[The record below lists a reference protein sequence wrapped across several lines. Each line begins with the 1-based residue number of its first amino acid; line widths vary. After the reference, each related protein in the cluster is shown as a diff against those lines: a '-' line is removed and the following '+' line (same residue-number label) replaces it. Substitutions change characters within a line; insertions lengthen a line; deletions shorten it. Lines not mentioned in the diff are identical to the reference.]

1 MNDDEVSVVE
11 LLEREGWDE
20 RVPPRPGSRLRVLA
34 VMGAVVFG
42 CGVAAAVVS
51 TLPGDGEQ
59 DQGLEEPSI
68 IRFPERT
75 ALTVG
80 PDEKEQEE
88 SERGVPAGPTSTG
101 SGATRTSGS
110 TASSTTESSAGTT
123 ASSTGS
129 ASADPDPTSEEQ
141 STTARSDS
149 PDPPPDPS
157 PPRQTTT
164 TTETEEPCFI
174 WIFC

>member
-1 MNDDEVSVVE
+1 MNDDEVTVVE

-51 TLPGDGEQ
+51 TLPGDREQ
-59 DQGLEEPSI
+59 SQGLDEPSI

-75 ALTVG
+75 AITMG
-80 PDEKEQEE
+80 PDEEE
-88 SERGVPAGPTSTG
+88 SEQGGPAEPTGTSSGSGQASDSAEPATAANSTG
-101 SGATRTSGS
+101 A
-110 TASSTTESSAGTT
+110 A
-123 ASSTGS
+123 ASSTG
-129 ASADPDPTSEEQ
+129 ASPTDPDPTSGQ
-141 STTARSDS
+141 PSTTARSDT
-149 PDPPPDPS
+149 PDPPPPDPS
-157 PPRQTTT
+157 PPEQTTT
-164 TTETEEPCFI
+164 TTESEEPCFI